1 MRIWLTLLLAV
12 ASFVEH
18 RFLLL
23 PSIRKLMLGSSK
35 TSLRAI
41 CATNESLELWIAR
54 TKTLAQRIG
63 A

>member
-1 MRIWLTLLLAV
+1 
-12 ASFVEH
+12 
-18 RFLLL
+18 
-23 PSIRKLMLGSSK
+23 MLGSSK